1 MYLDCCSHV
10 NLWLLTT
17 LTTKFLLV
25 AWNSHESHESALQG
39 HQSISRNW
47 LMFMKNGL
55 IQSGAPKRNC
65 VQLVQK
71 TSITMVYGTYN
82 YNYIILFIKQ
92 LITWEAP
99 HCKDSQYWWMT
110 MKMKC
115 IPITTHQKIPVYPIV
130 LPWYSRFIS
139 VKVGL
144 FTILDI

>member
-1 MYLDCCSHV
+1 MSTSDCWRPWRPNFCWWPGTV
-10 NLWLLTT
+10 M
-17 LTTKFLLV
+17 KV
-25 AWNSHESHESALQG
+25 MKVPYKG